1 MELLG
6 WGGGLSEHVVIPR
19 TAVFEVPDQISMEVA
34 GKVLHSLLGV
44 R

>member
-1 MELLG
+1 MEPLG

-19 TAVFEVPDQISMEVA
+19 TAVFEVPDHISMEVA
-34 GKVLHSLLGV
+34 GKVVQLLLGI